1 MIIYMEKKITTIVQ
15 INTNS
20 VLLDTYELL
29 ALDVTRKSYEMNWTD
44 EENPTLVP
52 VISHDNIG
60 KNLTLINLNA
70 AIIEGTLRTLFSDI
84 LQKDSV
90 AIGELAIEKK
100 DDPNYQQITRTYGL
114 IKRFRDEVELKG
126 GWENI
131 KRQYSEYVGLE
142 LDKLGSNEMKSAI
155 DTIFVIR
162 NAAAHGT
169 AFTMP
174 KEIMEAE
181 QKDMYPYKWQNKLHG
196 MNVYVKREFGI
207 SFFDALRSPE
217 LAKHFMEITKQ
228 FFALVSETGVFPE
241 ESKFHFAHLESF
253 IFGKNTSAYR
263 KYRKEISEPKG

>member
-1 MIIYMEKKITTIVQ
+1 MEKTITTMVQ
-15 INTNS
+15 INTS
-20 VLLDTYELL
+20 SILLDTYELL
-29 ALDVTRKSYEMNWTD
+29 ALDVTRMSYEKDWTD

-52 VISHDNIG
+52 LMSHDNIG

-84 LQKDSV
+84 LHKDSV
-90 AIGELAIEKK
+90 EVGELAIEKK
-100 DDPNYQQITRTYGL
+100 DNPNYQQVARTYGL
-114 IKRFRDEVELKG
+114 IKRLRDEVELKG

-174 KEIMEAE
+174 KERMEVE

-196 MNVYVKREFGI
+196 MNVYVKKEFDL

-217 LAKHFMEITKQ
+217 FAKHFMEITQK
-228 FFALVSETGVFPE
+228 FFALVSEAEVFPE
-241 ESKFHFAHLESF
+241 ESKFHFANLESF
-253 IFGKNTSAYR
+253 TFGKNTSAHR
-263 KYRKEISEPKG
+263 KYRKKNSEPKQ